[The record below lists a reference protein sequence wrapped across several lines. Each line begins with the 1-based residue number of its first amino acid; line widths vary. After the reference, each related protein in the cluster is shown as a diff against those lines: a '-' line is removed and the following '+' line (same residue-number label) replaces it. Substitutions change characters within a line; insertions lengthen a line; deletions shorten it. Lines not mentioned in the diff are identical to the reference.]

1 VQSAPSA
8 RARGTRYWSP
18 LGTSATGV
26 AVLTAKQRQYL
37 RGLAHGLDPLVQV
50 GSKGISDALI
60 AQIRD
65 QLEAHELIKVRFN
78 TECAVEP
85 GEVVDDVVTRT
96 RCQLVQKA
104 GRVLILYRRHDEKP
118 RIELPKPKRAPN
130 AA

>member
-1 VQSAPSA
+1 
-8 RARGTRYWSP
+8 
-18 LGTSATGV
+18 
-26 AVLTAKQRQYL
+26 VLTAKQRQYL

-65 QLEAHELIKVRFN
+65 QLDAHELIKVRFN

-85 GEVVDDVVTRT
+85 GDVAEDVVART

-104 GRVLILYRRHDEKP
+104 GRVLTLYRRHDEKP
-118 RIELPKPKRAPN
+118 RIELPKVKRAPN